1 MKPMLLGPG
10 RGRGQEGPGTGGAGD
25 RRAGDR
31 RVKGQAGLDIPT
43 LDNGVWD

>member
-1 MKPMLLGPG
+1 MLLGPG

-25 RRAGDR
+25 RR
-31 RVKGQAGLDIPT
+31 VKGQAGLDIPT

>member
-1 MKPMLLGPG
+1 MKPMLL
-10 RGRGQEGPGTGGAGD
+10 GPGTGGAGD

>member
-1 MKPMLLGPG
+1 MLL
-10 RGRGQEGPGTGGAGD
+10 GPGTGGAGD
-25 RRAGDR
+25 RRARDR